1 MGKDSKAL
9 RSLRV
14 PLAALLS
21 LPLAF
26 AGCGGI
32 SFNVGGGGDPVARRS
47 TPAPTSPRPDKEEA
61 AIRNAL
67 QFVESQE
74 ISYQISPAELLEITV
89 YQEPDLNRQ
98 VRVSP
103 EGTITLP
110 LAGMVKVGGLSVAD
124 AEQAVRDK
132 LKRFV
137 INPQVS
143 VFIKEYGNKQ
153 VYVLGQVK
161 NPGAYPL
168 PTEAPLTVIEAITL
182 AGGFTEYAA
191 MDRTRVIRKGSGGVS
206 QAFMIKVSAIMK
218 HGDKSKDIEL
228 KTNDVIFVPESFF

>member
-9 RSLRV
+9 RSLAV
-14 PLAALLS
+14 PLGALLS
-21 LPLAF
+21 LAF

-47 TPAPTSPRPDKEEA
+47 TPAPASPRPDKEEA

-67 QFVESQE
+67 HFVESQK
-74 ISYQISPAELLEITV
+74 ISYRISPAELLEITV
-89 YQEPDLNRQ
+89 YQEPDLDRQ

-103 EGTITLP
+103 DGTITLP
-110 LAGMVKVGGLSVAD
+110 LTGTVKVGGLSVAD
-124 AEQAVRDK
+124 AEKAVRDK
-132 LKRFV
+132 LNRFV

-161 NPGAYPL
+161 NPGSYPL

-182 AGGFTEYAA
+182 AGGFTDYASI
-191 MDRTRVIRKGSGGVS
+191 DRTRVIRKGSGGVS
-206 QAFMIKVSAIMK
+206 QAFMIEVSAIMK

-228 KTNDVIFVPESFF
+228 KTNDVIFVPERFF